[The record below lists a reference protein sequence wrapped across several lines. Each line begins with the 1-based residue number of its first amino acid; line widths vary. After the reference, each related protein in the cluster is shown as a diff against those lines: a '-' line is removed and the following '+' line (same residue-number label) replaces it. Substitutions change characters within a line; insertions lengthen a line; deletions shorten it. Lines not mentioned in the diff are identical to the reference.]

1 MGVRDKPT
9 APRSP
14 RQNPYVERL
23 IGTIRRE
30 CLDHMIVFGGRT
42 CAGFWVGMPRIIMNR
57 AFIGRWTRM
66 PHSTGRLSA
75 SASSHH
81 SLSSAVFITNIAE
94 SDFRHAQAS
103 RRLFC
108 AVGAIAG
115 ISQTWDNEPS
125 LIESIVDSRSPK
137 TNIGMK
143 PTHPLHSFLSGNQ
156 TDETDILGSAFLDT
170 INGGS
175 GCITG
180 RQHRR
185 HDDHEPLPKVGRSFE
200 KIFDCDEC
208 IGITVKPDM
217 RDTCSRH
224 EIEHAFHECH
234 AGPKNWRKN
243 KLLSSDSR
251 R

>member
-1 MGVRDKPT
+1 MRTSLQHQSEAQPPNGPLT
-9 APRSP
+9 APTSP
-14 RQNPYVERL
+14 DTPSTCPAKQFPLCGATPARENWRQR
-23 IGTIRRE
+23 G
-30 CLDHMIVFGGRT
+30 
-42 CAGFWVGMPRIIMNR
+42 CAPSV
-57 AFIGRWTRM
+57 
-66 PHSTGRLSA
+66 
-75 SASSHH
+75 
-81 SLSSAVFITNIAE
+81 
-94 SDFRHAQAS
+94 

-125 LIESIVDSRSPK
+125 LIESIVDGRSPK

-143 PTHPLHSFLSGNQ
+143 PAHPLHSLLSGNQ
-156 TDETDILGSAFLDT
+156 TDKTDLLCSAFLDT
-170 INGGS
+170 INGGG

-185 HDDHEPLPKVGRSFE
+185 HDDHEPLRKVGRSFE
-200 KIFDCDEC
+200 KIFDCNEC